1 MFFSRVFAVAFCVCA
16 LSSVPPSGEIPLS
29 EDANVVVIGDVHGDE
44 LSFLRSLWL
53 AYNELE
59 SADMFF
65 VDFTYHMQVE
75 ASRKEPLAKVS
86 IHTVLVQLGDIFDR
100 GPDGLECL
108 ELLDKIESVI
118 GWKVVRLYGN
128 HELMSHQGKSGPYIS
143 GEEFYK
149 FEMKF
154 GCPDARIKEFE
165 SAGSVWN
172 TIVSKSVLLARVHHD
187 KKNYKNDPEVVS
199 SSSVNTLFVHGGI
212 DPHWIN
218 LVVPASSSAPSL
230 VDALNEFAYNTI
242 MNAGGS
248 LEDLSSLEERQSP
261 LWIRD
266 LAEMNSDYVCEKL
279 LPNILRQFKVAR
291 IIVGHTPQDDFRM
304 KSLCEARLIL
314 ADASMSAWMSTPKS
328 FAGNPAALLMR
339 QKSGGTLSS
348 ITAVYYDPRTQS
360 QSSEVF
366 YESSRGGG
374 IDSVDWFPP
383 GQGAPPFVSHASVS
397 THETKPNIFP
407 VKFLLDGIYQEI
419 GGGVEQYNLLKA
431 LSLSAAVSGVPR
443 ILYQSPMVGTDR
455 SFYVMLDAQGESL
468 RFMSDYLTV
477 RIFRQILQII
487 ESLFS
492 AGFYTVPPVG
502 GDALAILDKFVFDT
516 QSTGLVKLV
525 DFESIKPVG
534 SLSLETCVGAILTEL
549 ARIAEINP
557 YERLDFNF
565 LVSQIFGADLLP
577 SRPTPD
583 QQSWNVDEFSIISST
598 QSGNVYR
605 ATFHSVSGEAKPV
618 VVLRILPQAYQHAAP
633 VMRFLQSQDVD
644 WFAGIPAILATNS
657 RHHNSIDICFDL
669 NPNEIFLL
677 SSIFKS
683 FDAALA
689 SKVATQIIDLIDSL
703 RSESI
708 YVSLGTA
715 DSETSLK
722 LFLSFFV
729 FSPSRESIWL
739 VDLSHVRFTTGA
751 PDLLD
756 AQFQRVL
763 MLIQKAFPM
772 VELKIQE
779 TNMDVEDEYIHDTA
793 ALNLI

>member
-1 MFFSRVFAVAFCVCA
+1 MFFSRIFAIAFCVCA

-59 SADMFF
+59 SVDMFF
-65 VDFTYHMQVE
+65 VDFRYHMRVE

-86 IHTVLVQLGDIFDR
+86 INTVLVQLGDIFDR

-143 GEEFYK
+143 GEELYK

-154 GCPDARIKEFE
+154 GFPDSRMKEFE

-172 TIVSKSVLLARVHHD
+172 TIVSKSVLLARLHHD
-187 KKNYKNDPEVVS
+187 EKNYKDDAEAVS

-218 LVVPASSSAPSL
+218 LVVPPSSSSPSL
-230 VDALNEFAYNTI
+230 VDALNRFAYKTI

-248 LEDLSSLEERQSP
+248 LEDFSSLDERQSP

-266 LAEMNSDYVCEKL
+266 LAEMNPDYVCEKL

-291 IIVGHTPQDDFRM
+291 IVVGHTPQNDFRM

-328 FAGNPAALLMR
+328 TGNPAALLMR
-339 QKSGGTLSS
+339 QNSGGGTLSS
-348 ITAVYYDPRTQS
+348 IIAVYYDPTTKS

-366 YESSRGGG
+366 YEAGRGG

-383 GQGAPPFVSHASVS
+383 GQGAPPFVMHVSVS
-397 THETKPNIFP
+397 THETNPKIFP
-407 VKFLLDGIYQEI
+407 VKFSLDGIYQEI
-419 GGGVEQYNLLKA
+419 GGGLAQYNLLKA
-431 LSLSAAVSGVPR
+431 FSFSTAVSGGIPR
-443 ILYQSPMVGTDR
+443 ILYQSPMVGRER
-455 SFYVMLDAQGESL
+455 SFYVILDAQGESL
-468 RFMSDYLTV
+468 RYMSDYLTV
-477 RIFRQILQII
+477 AIYRQVLQII
-487 ESLFS
+487 QSLFS
-492 AGFYTVPPVG
+492 AGFYSVPGG
-502 GDALAILDKFVFDT
+502 GDVLAVLDKFVLDT
-516 QSTGLVKLV
+516 ESTGLVKLV

-534 SLSLETCVGAILTEL
+534 SLSLETCVGSILTEL
-549 ARIAEINP
+549 ASIAEINP
-557 YERLDFNF
+557 FERIDMNF

-577 SRPTPD
+577 PRPTTD
-583 QQSWNVDEFSIISST
+583 QQSWNVDEVGIISSS

-605 ATFHSVSGEAKPV
+605 ATYRPDSGMAKPV
-618 VVLRILPQAYQHAAP
+618 VVVHILPHAYQHAAP
-633 VMRFLQSQDVD
+633 VMRFLQSQDVN
-644 WFAGIPAILATNS
+644 WFAGIPSILATNS
-657 RHHNSIDICFDL
+657 RQHNSIHICFDL

-677 SSIFKS
+677 SSIYKS
-683 FDAALA
+683 FHAPLA
-689 SKVATQIIDLIDSL
+689 SKVATQIIELIDSL

-708 YVSLGTA
+708 YLSLGTG
-715 DSETSLK
+715 DSESILK

-739 VDLSHVRFTTGA
+739 VDLSHARITPGA
-751 PDLLD
+751 PELLD
-756 AQFQRVL
+756 AHYRVVL
-763 MLIQKAFPM
+763 MLVQAAFPM
-772 VELKIQE
+772 VSIKIQDA
-779 TNMDVEDEYIHDTA
+779 NMDVEDEYIHDTA